1 MAASPMTDGLLCGW
15 RIRSAIA
22 LPELLEW
29 QGDDRPP
36 DLTVRLGE
44 VDESLPEGR
53 SISPFLQIDGPGT
66 GLLQVPMV
74 GRFLVRSSGD
84 ITVAPQPEASD
95 AEIRLFLLGSVLGM
109 VCHQRGLLP
118 LHASSVV
125 IDGGAVAFCGPSGM
139 GKSTLALRLAR
150 RGHAVVSDDVCVV
163 ESGAPARVRPSFPRL
178 KLWRDAMEDAALS
191 LEGLERNRRGAEKFH
206 IIGPHGGMRDTL
218 PLRAIFLLRRA
229 ESAESEG
236 IEQLS
241 APLDIL
247 AALQAETFRPQVGR
261 ALGDAKALFQS
272 RTLIARE
279 VPIYRLKRQADAPP
293 ERWLDA
299 IAATVRG

>member
-1 MAASPMTDGLLCGW
+1 MTDRLLCGW
-15 RIRSAIA
+15 RVRSAVA

-36 DLTVRLGE
+36 DITVQFGE
-44 VDESLPEGR
+44 VDDSLPGGR
-53 SISPFLQIDGPGT
+53 TIGPWLQIDDAGN
-66 GLLQVPMV
+66 GLLQLPMA
-74 GRFLVRSSGD
+74 GRFLVRPSGD
-84 ITVAPQPEASD
+84 ITIAPQPQASE
-95 AEIRLFLLGSVLGM
+95 AEIRLFLLGSVLGL

-125 IDGGAVAFCGPSGM
+125 IEGGAVAFCGPSGM
-139 GKSTLALRLAR
+139 GKSTLALRFAR
-150 RGHAVVSDDVCVV
+150 RGHAVVSDDVCVLDTG
-163 ESGAPARVRPSFPRL
+163 SPARVRPSFPRL
-178 KLWRDAMEDAALS
+178 KLWRDAMEDAAVS
-191 LEGLERNRRGAEKFH
+191 LEGLEGNRRGAEKFH
-206 IIGPHGGMRDTL
+206 FIGPHGGVRDTL

-236 IEQLS
+236 IDRLS

-247 AALQAETFRPQVGR
+247 AALQAETFRPLVGR
-261 ALGDAKALFQS
+261 ALGDTKALFQS

-279 VPIYRLKRQADAPP
+279 VPVYRLKRQADAPP

>member
-1 MAASPMTDGLLCGW
+1 MTDRLLCGW
-15 RIRSAIA
+15 RVRSAVS

-36 DLTVRLGE
+36 DITVQFGE
-44 VDESLPEGR
+44 VDDSLPGGR
-53 SISPFLQIDGPGT
+53 TIGPWLQIDDAGN
-66 GLLQVPMV
+66 GLLQLPMA
-74 GRFLVRSSGD
+74 GRFLVRPSGD
-84 ITVAPQPEASD
+84 ITIAPQPQASE
-95 AEIRLFLLGSVLGM
+95 AEIRLFLLGSVLGL

-125 IDGGAVAFCGPSGM
+125 IEGGAVAFCGPSGM
-139 GKSTLALRLAR
+139 GKSTLALRFAR
-150 RGHAVVSDDVCVV
+150 RGHAVVSDDVCVLDTGSPV
-163 ESGAPARVRPSFPRL
+163 RVRPSFPRL
-178 KLWRDAMEDAALS
+178 KLWRDAMEDAAVS
-191 LEGLERNRRGAEKFH
+191 LEGLEGNRRGAEKFH
-206 IIGPHGGMRDTL
+206 FIGPHGGVRDTL

-236 IEQLS
+236 IERLS

-247 AALQAETFRPQVGR
+247 AALQAETFRPLVGR

-279 VPIYRLKRQADAPP
+279 VPVYRLKRQADAPP